1 MKYSKEWRRLLNQ
14 MPPNFQDVCLDYKKW
29 KTHCKNLNT
38 NEALVLLSS
47 ECSKVD
53 DTFNSSYKIWNHPPS
68 ILTCFIRPLPLTSA
82 NTLLL
87 FAQANAK
94 TVYKICKRLQKT
106 SKDPTPMAWLTS
118 IRAAHE
124 FNFLGGHHTT
134 HLQLCDYGDSIECPI
149 CLTMVRKKHM
159 LIYQCGHNACIQC
172 TLQYAQVKEKG
183 LWYHTLPYAHR
194 KDCLYCH
201 FEKAFVNATTV

>member
-1 MKYSKEWRRLLNQ
+1 MKYSKEWRHLLNQ
-14 MPPNFQDVCLDYKKW
+14 MPPNFQDVSLDYKHW
-29 KTHCKNLNT
+29 KTRCKQLNT
-38 NEALVLLSS
+38 SEALVLLSS

-53 DTFNSSYKIWNHPPS
+53 EAFNSSYHVWRHPPS
-68 ILTCFIRPLPLTSA
+68 ILTCFVRPFPPA
-82 NTLLL
+82 NPKTLLS

-106 SKDPTPMAWLTS
+106 NRDSTPMTWLTS

-134 HLQLCDYGDSIECPI
+134 HLQLCNNGLTIECPI
-149 CLTMVRKKHM
+149 CLNMIQRKNM
-159 LIYQCGHNACIQC
+159 LIYQCGHNACISC
-172 TLQYAQVKEKG
+172 TLQYAKVKERG
-183 LWYHTLPYAHR
+183 LWYHVLPHAHR

-201 FEKAFVNATTV
+201 YEKAFVNATTV